1 MKPGYQTTEFWVSL
15 APIAAS
21 LTNKEAANQELLT
34 VCAAILCALYI
45 ISRTF
50 IKLKEQK
57 TNEVVERNGT

>member
-21 LTNKEAANQELLT
+21 LTNKEANNQELLT
-34 VCAAILCALYI
+34 VCAAVLCALYI

-50 IKLKEQK
+50 VKMKE
-57 TNEVVERNGT
+57 TNKNETVAGNGT